1 MAIAPA
7 RKFSPRQ
14 KKNSLTVEQNLAGRI
29 MVVLSDSKI
38 FPTLTDLSFQPFWHQ
53 SATTSVAKIELELPH
68 SLSISL
74 TSRTFNNYSLQAKSR
89 YSESL

>member
-7 RKFSPRQ
+7 RKIFSTTEE
-14 KKNSLTVEQNLAGRI
+14 NSLTVEQNLAGRI
-29 MVVLSDSKI
+29 MVVLSDPKI
-38 FPTLTDLSFQPFWHQ
+38 FPTLTVLSLQPFWHQ

-74 TSRTFNNYSLQAKSR
+74 TSRAFNT
-89 YSESL
+89 